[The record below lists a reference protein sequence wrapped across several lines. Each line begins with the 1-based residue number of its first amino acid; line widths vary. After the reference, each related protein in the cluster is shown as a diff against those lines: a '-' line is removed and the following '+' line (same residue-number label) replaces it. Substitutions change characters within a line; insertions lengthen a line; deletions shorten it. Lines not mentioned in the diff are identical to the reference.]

1 VVPWSSIS
9 LNQDLFLEHRFL
21 PSSVK
26 LIEISKMKTEELHAC
41 VRHWYDR
48 TANGKVAFRFK
59 TVRDADLRVSSSKKR
74 RPAPPSDDEHGD
86 EDEPGDED
94 ERGDED
100 EHGNEDELDE
110 DDPVGP
116 GARSLS
122 PQDDKCNEEV
132 TLMASKF
139 AEVNPGKGKS
149 KAIPVLWYACLMYN
163 HWFAETETQFC
174 GSPADVQGGAQ
185 HQFEFL
191 FSLSKEEEYKKLIK
205 QAAEVPV
212 CPIFLFISE

>member
-1 VVPWSSIS
+1 
-9 LNQDLFLEHRFL
+9 
-21 PSSVK
+21 
-26 LIEISKMKTEELHAC
+26 MKTEELHAC

-86 EDEPGDED
+86 EDELPQ
-94 ERGDED
+94 
-100 EHGNEDELDE
+100 
-110 DDPVGP
+110 DDPMQP

-191 FSLSKEEEYKKLIK
+191 FSLSKEEEYKKLLK